1 MSGKILVPLKNALH
15 VDEYIELGADEFY
28 IGFDDIDWYE
38 RFGEYCDINRMSGYR
53 KIANP
58 LSFVEMLDVIKFVKA
73 RDKKIFVTFNA
84 NLYHD
89 YVYDQLEN
97 YLKQL
102 RNSGVD
108 GIIVSGGNII
118 NLVLSYGMEAILS
131 TMVGI
136 YNEDILRYYAN
147 SGIKRVIIPRDV
159 TIDELKAMKLAFPQV
174 EFEVFLMRN
183 GCIFSDSNCLGL
195 HKSECG
201 ALCTWLKNSE
211 KKHISFYKDFKH
223 IHNYELNHFLYNN
236 VFHSNACGLCSI
248 YDLEKAG
255 VHAYKIVGRGDDIE
269 GIKRDIKN
277 VKANLVIAGNS
288 KSRREYLKNMVFP
301 ENRKDICKLGLNCY
315 YPESRFGK

>member
-102 RNSGVD
+102 
-108 GIIVSGGNII
+108 
-118 NLVLSYGMEAILS
+118 
-131 TMVGI
+131 
-136 YNEDILRYYAN
+136 
-147 SGIKRVIIPRDV
+147 
-159 TIDELKAMKLAFPQV
+159 
-174 EFEVFLMRN
+174 
-183 GCIFSDSNCLGL
+183 
-195 HKSECG
+195 
-201 ALCTWLKNSE
+201 
-211 KKHISFYKDFKH
+211 
-223 IHNYELNHFLYNN
+223 
-236 VFHSNACGLCSI
+236 
-248 YDLEKAG
+248 
-255 VHAYKIVGRGDDIE
+255 
-269 GIKRDIKN
+269 
-277 VKANLVIAGNS
+277 
-288 KSRREYLKNMVFP
+288 
-301 ENRKDICKLGLNCY
+301 
-315 YPESRFGK
+315 